1 MGASLSSELFVVE
14 YVNAPAPSVS
24 VSSAAKYIPALLPE
38 ATGSASAATPS
49 NTHITAPVPEPADD
63 LPDSPQDTPIADDLS
78 EHVSDV
84 PDYLSDVPEDAV
96 TLKNTGIS
104 PLFTG
109 VVVGLIA
116 AFPFFA
122 VMVAMTF
129 LRPTK

>member
-1 MGASLSSELFVVE
+1 MGASLTRELFVVE
-14 YVNAPAPSVS
+14 CVNAPAPSVP

-38 ATGSASAATPS
+38 ATGSASAATS
-49 NTHITAPVPEPADD
+49 IYTDITAPVSEPADD

-78 EHVSDV
+78 EHV
-84 PDYLSDVPEDAV
+84 SDVPEDAV

>member
-1 MGASLSSELFVVE
+1 MGASLSRELFVVE
-14 YVNAPAPSVS
+14 YVNAPAPSVP
-24 VSSAAKYIPALLPE
+24 VSSAPKYIPALLPE
-38 ATGSASAATPS
+38 ATGSASASASTH
-49 NTHITAPVPEPADD
+49 THITAPVPEPPAD
-63 LPDSPQDTPIADDLS
+63 LPDSPEDTPNPNEVPDDLS
-78 EHVSDV
+78 DVSD
-84 PDYLSDVPEDAV
+84 YVPEDAV